1 MGSGRAKIWTYLIL
15 AGVLVVGTL
24 VANFAFSNPDMAEGG
39 VDAVAGL
46 PSWAFPT
53 LAASVGLIIFVIGL
67 KLETDWPE
75 ALGALLVAGSA
86 AAGQVMIGWQTFEF
100 GGMVAVPYVIPVAI
114 FLVMMGYSVARS
126 R

>member
-24 VANFAFSNPDMAEGG
+24 VANFAFSNPEMAEGG

-53 LAASVGLIIFVIGL
+53 LAASIGLIIFVIGL

-75 ALGALLVAGSA
+75 ALGALMVAGSV
-86 AAGQVMIGWQTFEF
+86 AAGEVMIGWQTFEL